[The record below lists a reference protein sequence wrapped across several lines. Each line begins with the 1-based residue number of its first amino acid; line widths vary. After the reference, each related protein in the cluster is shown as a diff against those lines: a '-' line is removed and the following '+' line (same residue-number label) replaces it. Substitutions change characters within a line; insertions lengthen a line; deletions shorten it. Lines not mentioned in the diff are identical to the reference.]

1 MQPEKY
7 FTDQSMYCY
16 SAYRRPAKMAGCP
29 AAEPCQHH
37 TVPKRVGKTTLEQ
50 RRPRLERPLCAAIE
64 RRFQTQTDTLAEARG
79 IPRALIRTTTGHET
93 APFDRYGIP
102 FGNKGPMR
110 TREGPTVRIR
120 LPPAK
125 SLQTISSA
133 AAEPITADHR
143 RTAGTGVRREKA
155 ALSSGCKAHPA
166 TRSSRKQSS

>member
-7 FTDQSMYCY
+7 FTDQSMYYY
-16 SAYRRPAKMAGCP
+16 SAYRRLAKMAGCP

-64 RRFQTQTDTLAEARG
+64 RRFQTQTDTLAEATG
-79 IPRALIRTTTGHET
+79 IPRARTTTGREA

-120 LPPAK
+120 LPPAGSHLANLIPRPGRITGNRRFESS
-125 SLQTISSA
+125 SLQRRVCEPSVPQRRSQICQQCSA
-133 AAEPITADHR
+133 
-143 RTAGTGVRREKA
+143 
-155 ALSSGCKAHPA
+155 S
-166 TRSSRKQSS
+166 RSRP

>member
-16 SAYRRPAKMAGCP
+16 SAYRRLAKMAGCP

-110 TREGPTVRIR
+110 TREGPIGSNPPSPSSRESVANSIWAKAALPMR
-120 LPPAK
+120 LPPC
-125 SLQTISSA
+125 LL
-133 AAEPITADHR
+133 
-143 RTAGTGVRREKA
+143 GFY
-155 ALSSGCKAHPA
+155 
-166 TRSSRKQSS
+166 